1 MISKI
6 EAIVLKAIDYSETS
20 QIVWMYT
27 RELGRISAM
36 ARGAR
41 RPKSKFGSTLQPMSH
56 VQAVVYNKEGS
67 QILPLSETS
76 HHTLRRNLSRDLE
89 KIAVG
94 LRVVE
99 LVRGL
104 TQEHDRNEELFDLLI
119 ATLDRLN
126 STERRT
132 VNVLL
137 FFQMQLAF
145 LLGIGPD
152 IVKDDVQA
160 IDGDGYLALDTG
172 AVSAD
177 GSRGGKR
184 ASRQAL
190 RTFAILSRADAQ
202 AISRLEITPKVRR
215 EVSGLIDAYFQFHFD
230 SAYPNRSEK
239 VISRLLDMANDDT

>member
-6 EAIVLKAIDYSETS
+6 EAIVLRTIDYSETS

-56 VQAVVYNKEGS
+56 IQAVVYNRDNK

-76 HHTLRRNLSRDLE
+76 HHKLRRNLSRDLE
-89 KIAVG
+89 KIVVG

-104 TQEHDRNEELFDLLI
+104 TQEHDQNEDLFDLI
-119 ATLDRLN
+119 VATLDRLN
-126 STERRT
+126 ATEHR
-132 VNVLL
+132 VMNVLL
-137 FFQMQLAF
+137 FFQLQLAS
-145 LLGIGPD
+145 LLGVSPD
-152 IVKDDVQA
+152 IVKEDVEQ
-160 IDGDGYLALDTG
+160 IEKDGYLLLDSG
-172 AVSAD
+172 SISAD

-184 ASRQAL
+184 ASRKAL
-190 RTFAILSRADAQ
+190 RTFAILSRADAD
-202 AISRLEITPKVRR
+202 AVARLEITERVRQ
-215 EVSGLIDAYFQFHFD
+215 EVTSLIDAYFQYHFD
-230 SAYPNRSEK
+230 SAYPNKSVK
-239 VISRLLDMANDDT
+239 VIGRLLEIANDST